1 MMKRSSVAPPVW
13 HASRQSSSRTL
24 GLVSPSYLGTL
35 VTARKREGNF
45 ASRMIR
51 PKARGPRWFGDQLR
65 SWLSSL
71 SWCRPRPWSWWWRER
86 SSQLL
91 STLSARRQASMVFKA

>member
-71 SWCRPRPWSWWWRER
+71 SWWWRER

-91 STLSARRQASMVFKA
+91 STLSARRQASMVFRA